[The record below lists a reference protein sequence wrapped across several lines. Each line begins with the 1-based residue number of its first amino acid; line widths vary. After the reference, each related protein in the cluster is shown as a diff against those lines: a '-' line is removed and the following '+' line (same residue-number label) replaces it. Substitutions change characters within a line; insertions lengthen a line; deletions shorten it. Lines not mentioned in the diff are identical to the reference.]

1 MITKLFVCQ
10 VNQSIATWLIGA
22 TVIEELRQGVADAIA
37 PAEVYALVHVTVR
50 TNLRIRMD

>member
-1 MITKLFVCQ
+1 MCQ